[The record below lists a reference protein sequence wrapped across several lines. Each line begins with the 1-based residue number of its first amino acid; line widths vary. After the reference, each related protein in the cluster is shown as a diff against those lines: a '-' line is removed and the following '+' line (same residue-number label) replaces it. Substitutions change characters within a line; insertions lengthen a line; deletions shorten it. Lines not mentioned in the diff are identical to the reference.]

1 MQFCRRAILILLL
14 MLGIQHVSSKYRKE
28 YFDGIMHQKTS
39 FFDQEE
45 NSIGSLTARVGSDP
59 KQLEEL
65 LGMNMA
71 MVYNSCVPLHSSSL
85 MLHY

>member
-1 MQFCRRAILILLL
+1 
-14 MLGIQHVSSKYRKE
+14 
-28 YFDGIMHQKTS
+28 MHQKTS
-39 FFDQEE
+39 FFDKEE

-71 MVYNSCVPLHSSSL
+71 MVYNSYVPFHCASL
-85 MLHY
+85 LLRC